1 MVIEE
6 YQPASYVLHSMVVLE
21 FVECRR
27 YVGMDS
33 AQDSIAMAANQH
45 ATLRPR
51 NQECIAVAVGR
62 LQVNLLRRL

>member
-33 AQDSIAMAANQH
+33 AQDSIAMAAVQQ
-45 ATLRPR
+45 AILRP
-51 NQECIAVAVGR
+51 G
-62 LQVNLLRRL
+62 NLD